1 MDIKNRARQIL
12 NCSQSLIIYRDLR
25 QLNIW
30 KNMEQLL
37 KDITST
43 EFSPAQWMENYY
55 ELLHLLFCDKP
66 AVNDKNLSWG
76 EWVLDKVLHSEN
88 PFSILCEQ
96 QKDNIGAEMSRAI
109 EHDLACIE
117 EIANIPWKE
126 LVSSIAGDGQVYHA
140 FKPLG
145 FESTTAWDNIVK
157 QNGLEGWDVAALAS
171 HYKRYG
177 TGIFSNYLGFYWNG
191 SRLVGIENVDPIT
204 LDQLVGYDMQKKIL
218 MDNTEKF
225 VKGYPA
231 NNVLL
236 YGDKG
241 TGKSSMVKA
250 LLHEYGDEGLRI
262 IELPKI
268 YIGDYYKVMNKLE
281 DRGFRF
287 ILFIDDLSF
296 EEHETEYKHIKAL
309 LEGGLKAKPSNVLVY
324 ATSNRRH
331 LIRQMVSDRSSVG
344 FHYNDDGD
352 ISPTDSMQEKLSLSD
367 RFGITLTFTA
377 PNQKGYLEMV
387 QAIARNRGLTIEE
400 AELKEMA
407 LQWERRF
414 NGRSGRTARQFI
426 DDLEGRSLKPL

>member
-25 QLNIW
+25 QLSLW
-30 KNMEQLL
+30 QTMEQLL
-37 KDITST
+37 KDIIST
-43 EFSPAQWMENYY
+43 EFSPSHWLENYY

-66 AVNDKNLSWG
+66 AVKDTNLTWG
-76 EWVLDKVLHSEN
+76 GWVLEKVLSSEN
-88 PFSILCEQ
+88 LFSLLCERQ
-96 QKDNIGAEMSRAI
+96 ADNIESEMSRAI
-109 EHDLACIE
+109 EHDLACIA

-126 LVSSIAGDGQVYHA
+126 LVNSIAEDGQIYHA

-145 FESTTAWDNIVK
+145 FDSPTAWNDIVK
-157 QNGLEGWDVAALAS
+157 QKGLAGWNVKALAS
-171 HYKRYG
+171 YYRRYG
-177 TGIFSNYLGFYWNG
+177 AGIFSKYLGFYWNG
-191 SRLVGIENVDPIT
+191 SSLVGIENIDPIT
-204 LDQLVGYDMQKKIL
+204 LDQLVGYDMQKQIL
-218 MDNTEKF
+218 MENTEKF

-268 YIGDYYKVMNKLE
+268 YMEDYYKVMNKLE
-281 DRGFRF
+281 DRGFKF

-309 LEGGLKAKPSNVLVY
+309 LEGGLKTKPSNVLVY

-331 LIRQMVSDRSSVG
+331 LIRQVVSDRSSVG
-344 FHYNDDGD
+344 FNYNEEGD

-367 RFGITLTFTA
+367 RFGITLTFIS
-377 PNQKGYLEMV
+377 PNQKGYLEIV
-387 QAIARNRGLTIEE
+387 QAIARSRGLTIDEE
-400 AELKEMA
+400 ELKEKA

-426 DDLEGRSLKPL
+426 DDLEGRSLESL